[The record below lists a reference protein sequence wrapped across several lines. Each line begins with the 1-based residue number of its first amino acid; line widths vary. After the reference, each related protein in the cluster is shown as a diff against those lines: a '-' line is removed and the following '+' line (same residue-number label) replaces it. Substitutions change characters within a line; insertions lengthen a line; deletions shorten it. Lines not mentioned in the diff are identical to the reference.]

1 MKKVLSYFLL
11 ALIVIACSTEENIDS
26 STDIATL
33 EVENYKGIFTTVN
46 GDNRGT
52 LDVTLSDDA
61 LSATANL
68 TLATGEVISITTDQI
83 SNLGNTK
90 EIIFTSNELS
100 FTMTTG
106 NEGETLEINTVSFRG
121 AESSI
126 LAARNTSR
134 APVTPVTGTY
144 TCTTCAG
151 PVDNSMTQTFN
162 FMFVTADGD
171 SSIATQTTLGMT
183 VYNGIGVQDNCI
195 ASGDE
200 TTCDVTSGDGMTT
213 VGYTAGDGDVTW
225 SGTHTF
231 NNEATG
237 PNDCSGISG
246 TWSWAS
252 PLVGTVD
259 GTFVSDVSCTEPLT
273 TLYSEDFQSFT
284 GAGFAPMPS
293 AGQLDSDI
301 VIVDGVSGSLD
312 YGGTQTSGD
321 FARGTSNG
329 GVGTG
334 GIYAFDVDGA
344 GDTSLGAQPT
354 GGDFTPGSFDFRIE
368 NTTGAPVSN
377 FMISYDIYV
386 NNNGAVNRSNSLN
399 FSYSTDNITFTPIP
413 ALDYASPGTS
423 DALGFVSTM
432 RSASF
437 SATVADGAFIYI
449 RFESNDISGSDS
461 RDELAIDNILL
472 QAN

>member
-11 ALIVIACSTEENIDS
+11 AIIAIACSTEENIDS
-26 STDIATL
+26 NIDIANL

-46 GDNRGT
+46 GENRGT
-52 LDVTLSDDA
+52 LDVILSEDN

-68 TLATGEVISITTDQI
+68 TLATGEVISIITDQV
-83 SNLGNTK
+83 SNLGDTK

-106 NEGETLEINTVSFRG
+106 EEGETLEVDAVSFRG

-126 LAARNTSR
+126 LAARNTER

-183 VYNGIGVQDNCI
+183 VYNGIGVQDNCMVD
-195 ASGDE
+195 GTD
-200 TTCDVTSGDGMTT
+200 TTCDINSGDGMTS

-225 SGTHTF
+225 TGTHIF
-231 NNEATG
+231 NNEVAG

-259 GTFVSDVSCTEPLT
+259 GLFISDDLCTSSLT

-284 GAGFAPMPS
+284 GSGFDPMPA

-301 VIVDGVSGSLD
+301 VIVDGLSDGALN
-312 YGGTQTSGD
+312 YGGTETSGD
-321 FARGTSNG
+321 FARGTNDGGTTSG
-329 GVGTG
+329 GV
-334 GIYAFDVDGA
+334 YAFDVDGA
-344 GDTSLGAQPT
+344 GNTTLGVQPT
-354 GGDFTPGSFDFRIE
+354 GSDFTPGEFDFRIE
-368 NTTGAPVSN
+368 NTTGGDLSS
-377 FMISYDIYV
+377 FLISYDLYV
-386 NNNGAVNRSNSLN
+386 NNDQGRASSLN
-399 FSYSTDNITFTPIP
+399 FSYSTDNITYISVSS
-413 ALDYASPGTS
+413 LDYTSSETS
-423 DALGFVSTM
+423 DDAGFVNNSM
-432 RSASF
+432 SASF
-437 SATVADGAFIYI
+437 SAAVASGAFIYL
-449 RFESNDISGSDS
+449 RFESNDVSGSGS
-461 RDELAIDNILL
+461 RDEFGIDNILL
-472 QAN
+472 QGN